1 MAKIYWDSSQGGSWT
16 TASDWSGGVVPGSA
30 DDVTI
35 SIAPGTLGYYYVD
48 TFSLNLTLHS
58 LTLDQADAILGLN
71 GGSLATDL
79 ILDAGIV
86 QLGDGSLSGTIVG
99 NGGYIDG
106 YGGALSI
113 PRPWSARCSLP
124 TSTK

>member
-1 MAKIYWDSSQGGSWT
+1 VAKIYWDSSQGGSWT

-58 LTLDQADAILGLN
+58 LTLD
-71 GGSLATDL
+71 
-79 ILDAGIV
+79 
-86 QLGDGSLSGTIVG
+86 
-99 NGGYIDG
+99 
-106 YGGALSI
+106 
-113 PRPWSARCSLP
+113 
-124 TSTK
+124 